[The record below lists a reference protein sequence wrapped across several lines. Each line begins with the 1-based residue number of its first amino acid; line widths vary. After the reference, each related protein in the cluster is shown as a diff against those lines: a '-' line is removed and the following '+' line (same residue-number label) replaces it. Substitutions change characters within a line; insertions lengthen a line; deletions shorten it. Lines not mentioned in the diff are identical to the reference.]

1 MSRFTFVPLTCRMG
15 AGFEELQLMMEE
27 LLFEARKNLGKAGK
41 DLEMMDIS
49 HTHLFTETHM
59 FNR

>member
-1 MSRFTFVPLTCRMG
+1 MFVPLTGRFA

-27 LLFEARKNLGKAGK
+27 LLFEARKNLGRAGK
-41 DLEMMDIS
+41 DLEIMDVS
-49 HTHLFTETHM
+49 HTNLFTETHM